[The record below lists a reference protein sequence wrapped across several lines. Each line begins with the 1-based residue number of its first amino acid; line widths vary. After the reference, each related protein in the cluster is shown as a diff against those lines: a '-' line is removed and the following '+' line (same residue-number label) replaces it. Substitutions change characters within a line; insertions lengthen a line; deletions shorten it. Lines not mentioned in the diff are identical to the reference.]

1 VNDVVFVMANAK
13 LSKKLFRRPLQ
24 ELNLRDVSSDN
35 EWNVEE
41 NGTPNSVEDDV
52 NVIEDDIDGV
62 LPQEKIGKHLN
73 NLDGE
78 GSGEV
83 GDYYQFEVRCSW
95 CFLLVLYYL

>member
-1 VNDVVFVMANAK
+1 MKKETVNDVVFIMADAK
-13 LSKKLFRRPLQ
+13 LSKKKLFQRPLQ

-35 EWNVEE
+35 EWIVEE

-62 LPQEKIGKHLN
+62 PLPPQEKIGKHLN

-78 GSGEV
+78 GSGQV
-83 GDYYQFEVRCSW
+83 GDYYQFED
-95 CFLLVLYYL
+95 

>member
-1 VNDVVFVMANAK
+1 LKKETVNDVVFIMANAK
-13 LSKKLFRRPLQ
+13 LSKKKLFQRPLQ

-35 EWNVEE
+35 EWIVEE

-52 NVIEDDIDGV
+52 NVIEYDIDGV
-62 LPQEKIGKHLN
+62 PPQEKIGKHIN

-83 GDYYQFEVRCSW
+83 GDYYQFED
-95 CFLLVLYYL
+95 